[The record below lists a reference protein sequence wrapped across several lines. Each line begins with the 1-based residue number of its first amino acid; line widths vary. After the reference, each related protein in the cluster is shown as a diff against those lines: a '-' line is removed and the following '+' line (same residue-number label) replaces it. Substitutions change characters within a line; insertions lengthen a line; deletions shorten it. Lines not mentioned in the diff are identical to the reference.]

1 MEIQTVLAVFED
13 GLLFFLRL
21 LPYLA
26 IGIFIGSF
34 LEIAL
39 SRYQDIGWLKRPG
52 FLSYAMVSLVGIG
65 TPL

>member
-34 LEIAL
+34 LEIML
-39 SRYQDIGWLKRPG
+39 SRYRDIGWLKRPG
-52 FLSYAMVSLVGIG
+52 LLSYAMVSLVGIG

>member
-1 MEIQTVLAVFED
+1 MEMQTALMVFED

-26 IGIFIGSF
+26 IGIFIGAF

-39 SRYQDIGWLKRPG
+39 SRYQEIGWLKRPG
-52 FLSYAMVSLVGIG
+52 FLSYALVSLVGIG